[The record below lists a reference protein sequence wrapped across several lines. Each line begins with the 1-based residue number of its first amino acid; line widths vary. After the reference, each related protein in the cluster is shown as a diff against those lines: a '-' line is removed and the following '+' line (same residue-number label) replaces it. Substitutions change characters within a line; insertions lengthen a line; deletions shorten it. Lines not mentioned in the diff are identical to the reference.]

1 MFFGFC
7 WVASLIAFFAGDW
20 RIASREP
27 EKAELPVPEVEAEVQ
42 GGETSK
48 RMFSRRRSSTS
59 SKNPGSGGSV
69 PVGHY
74 KPAIPRFKWSPRWST
89 TEKTSSEGSVGG
101 GRALASELQPPNFIS
116 QASNT
121 TWRYPQGQ
129 MTMNYW
135 AGNKKKCL
143 KKNILKGV
151 YTRYPPRPLLAFS
164 VQRN

>member
-20 RIASREP
+20 RIASRET

-74 KPAIPRFKWSPRWST
+74 RPAIPRFKWSPRWST
-89 TEKTSSEGSVGG
+89 TKRTSREGSVGG
-101 GRALASELQPPNFIS
+101 AGTGIRVATPQFHFTGQQFNLEEPTRADDNELFGKQ
-116 QASNT
+116 QE
-121 TWRYPQGQ
+121 
-129 MTMNYW
+129 TM
-135 AGNKKKCL
+135 
-143 KKNILKGV
+143 
-151 YTRYPPRPLLAFS
+151 FEE
-164 VQRN
+164 